1 MECIQN
7 KQEEYHIPGIIR
19 QNYTVGDGHQPTDFI
34 AGKSLNSVILY
45 ESWCYQ
51 TFVSLPTRPVVH
63 CELVRDE
70 AIQERVDF
78 VHNGS
83 VGTPKATPI
92 IHIARTHRIC
102 PLGAYL
108 SLDPVNKF
116 PYIANLVTRT
126 KGCVIQAHSEPSFLK
141 SRRNN

>member
-1 MECIQN
+1 M
-7 KQEEYHIPGIIR
+7 
-19 QNYTVGDGHQPTDFI
+19 
-34 AGKSLNSVILY
+34 
-45 ESWCYQ
+45 
-51 TFVSLPTRPVVH
+51 SLPTRPVVH

-126 KGCVIQAHSEPSFLK
+126 KGCVIQAHSESPSLK
-141 SRRNN
+141 SRRDSLIEGWFCQETKKEVGGQILLDSWAIYIHGTVGP